1 MSSDPSSSSV
11 TTRYSPGGNIR
22 STLFSVNGR
31 AKVTILL
38 VVLVV
43 IACDLVA
50 ASAASIMSLECG
62 LIYAMAAFA

>member
-1 MSSDPSSSSV
+1 
-11 TTRYSPGGNIR
+11 
-22 STLFSVNGR
+22 VNGR

-38 VVLVV
+38 VVFVV

-50 ASAASIMSLECG
+50 ASAANIMSLECG